1 MISLAAIATIKEIV
15 EYALYK
21 INSYSDDA
29 LALVMR
35 TGMAESGYRAL
46 RGYGEGNPAIGF
58 WQIEPATMYDMM
70 ENYIQYR
77 SNYKHPL
84 EEMGMDFEKNTSMS
98 VMSNLAVQAALC
110 RLHYRRDKDPIPSWD
125 DLEAQG
131 KYWKRVYNTIKGRGT
146 VKHFIEANKDV
157 GFN

>member
-1 MISLAAIATIKEIV
+1 MTKEIKEIA
-15 EYALYK
+15 EYALYRL
-21 INSYSDDA
+21 NCYSDDA
-29 LALVMR
+29 LALIVR

-46 RGYGEGNPAIGF
+46 RGYGGGNPAIGF
-58 WQIEPATMYDMM
+58 WQVEPATLFDMM
-70 ENYIQYR
+70 RNYISYR
-77 SNYKHPL
+77 PKYRTIL
-84 EEMGMDFEKNTSMS
+84 EGMGMQFDGDDVEMS
-98 VMSNLAVQAALC
+98 VMSNLTVQAALC